1 MPIEVGDKAPD
12 FELSDQHGQP
22 VRLADFAGQKNVV
35 LVFYPLAFSGLCG
48 EELGALRDD
57 IDAFVNDD
65 TQLLTVSVDS
75 VFAHR
80 VWADR
85 DGLEFP
91 LLADFWPHGG
101 VAQAY
106 GVFDE
111 TRGLAVRGTFLIDR
125 EGVVRWKVVHPI
137 SEVRDLEE
145 YRKALAELS

>member
-1 MPIEVGDKAPD
+1 MPIGVGEKAPD

-22 VRLADFAGQKNVV
+22 VRLSDFAGRKNVV

-48 EELGALRDD
+48 EELGALRDN
-57 IDAFVNDD
+57 IDAFQNDD

-75 VFAHR
+75 MFAHR

-101 VAQAY
+101 VARDY

-111 TRGLAVRGTFLIDR
+111 TRGLALRGTFVIDR
-125 EGVVRWKVVHPI
+125 ESTVRWNVVHPI